1 MAVHLTTGWPLLA
14 AAAALAVV
22 VALVVL
28 ILIAVRRARRR
39 AEAAASPDPA
49 TPAGAPAGA
58 DQLGGSADTRSPGTA
73 PRGQSPVGAPR
84 GQSLGREVPTRTPG
98 AGAQPAPRTAPDPPA
113 IGPADRLA
121 IGDAAPAAD
130 EPVPVTERRWSEIDM
145 RELAAASRQLA
156 RPVLR
161 GVVTGGSGEP
171 LADAVLTVINVA
183 GGQAGNARTGAD
195 GGYQLTMPAE
205 GGYVVIAR
213 GLNHEPHA
221 ATVEVHGVLT
231 TCDIRLAS
239 SAGLTGT
246 VADPDGSP
254 VAGATV
260 ILTNT
265 SGAVVSALR
274 SNAHGGYGVTD
285 LTPGLYTVTATAP
298 EREPMAL
305 LVDVPPTGIARQDV
319 TFAPRTLTLA
329 GTTRHSD
336 GRPLADIRVSVVDS
350 SGTEVATTYS
360 DAAGRYEFAGLRPGH
375 YTVAASGYPLV
386 STPLDAIGRVED
398 HDIRLGYA
406 GSPATTATVDEEYA
420 Q

>member
-1 MAVHLTTGWPLLA
+1 MAVHLTTGWPLVA
-14 AAAALAVV
+14 AAAALAVIV
-22 VALVVL
+22 VLVVL
-28 ILIAVRRARRR
+28 VLVAVRRARGR
-39 AEAAASPDPA
+39 
-49 TPAGAPAGA
+49 AGAPADPATAAHPPA
-58 DQLGGSADTRSPGTA
+58 DADPAARSVDDRSPGDPPRTVRQPGEA
-73 PRGQSPVGAPR
+73 PSRP
-84 GQSLGREVPTRTPG
+84 PG
-98 AGAQPAPRTAPDPPA
+98 AGEQPGPRSAP
-113 IGPADRLA
+113 DRLA
-121 IGDAAPAAD
+121 IGGTVAADGPATGGTGPAGD
-130 EPVPVTERRWSEIDM
+130 EPVPAAERRWSEIDM

-265 SGAVVSALR
+265 AGAVVSALR

-360 DAAGRYEFAGLRPGH
+360 DASGRYRFTGLRPGH

-406 GSPATTATVDEEYA
+406 GSPATAATVDEEYA

>member
-1 MAVHLTTGWPLLA
+1 MAHLEKLVGQG
-14 AAAALAVV
+14 LAV
-22 VALVVL
+22 
-28 ILIAVRRARRR
+28 
-39 AEAAASPDPA
+39 
-49 TPAGAPAGA
+49 
-58 DQLGGSADTRSPGTA
+58 
-73 PRGQSPVGAPR
+73 
-84 GQSLGREVPTRTPG
+84 
-98 AGAQPAPRTAPDPPA
+98 
-113 IGPADRLA
+113 
-121 IGDAAPAAD
+121 
-130 EPVPVTERRWSEIDM
+130 M
-145 RELAAASRQLA
+145 
-156 RPVLR
+156 R
-161 GVVTGGSGEP
+161 GVVTGGAGEP

-213 GLNHEPHA
+213 GVNHEPHA

-246 VADPDGSP
+246 IADPDGSP
-254 VAGATV
+254 VPGATV

-265 SGAVVSALR
+265 AGAVVSALR

-305 LVDVPPTGIARQDV
+305 LVDVPPTGITRQDV
-319 TFAPRTLTLA
+319 TFSSRTLTLA

-336 GRPLADIRVSVVDS
+336 GRPLPDIRVSVVDS

-360 DAAGRYEFAGLRPGH
+360 DASGRYEFTGLLPGH

-386 STPLDAIGRVED
+386 STPLDAIGQVED

-406 GSPATTATVDEEYA
+406 GSPATAATVDEEYA

>member
-14 AAAALAVV
+14 AAAALAVIV
-22 VALVVL
+22 VLVVL
-28 ILIAVRRARRR
+28 VLLAVRRARRT
-39 AEAAASPDPA
+39 AAAPPDPA
-49 TPAGAPAGA
+49 TAARPPAEADPAAQTAEG
-58 DQLGGSADTRSPGTA
+58 RSPGDPLRPA
-73 PRGQSPVGAPR
+73 PSPGEASSRP
-84 GQSLGREVPTRTPG
+84 LGSV
-98 AGAQPAPRTAPDPPA
+98 GAQPAPDRVA
-113 IGPADRLA
+113 IGGTVTADGPS
-121 IGDAAPAAD
+121 IGGAAPAGN
-130 EPVPVTERRWSEIDM
+130 EPVPAAERRWSEIDM

-161 GVVTGGSGEP
+161 GVVTGGSGQP

-265 SGAVVSALR
+265 AGAVVSALR

-360 DAAGRYEFAGLRPGH
+360 DAAGRYRFTGLRPGH

-406 GSPATTATVDEEYA
+406 GSPATAATVDEEYA